1 MFPGFARLAYYWGY
15 LPARL
20 RMAYCEA
27 KLLHQPPLPWP
38 LVKYRKAL
46 LARHSRLYILHNK
59 YNCWVITGYGKD
71 GKPAGGGGFG
81 MELRDAIQS
90 FLINNVL
97 NNSFSLTGSWNHY
110 WIKALNDLGISDF
123 MIKQARQTNND
134 LGKLL

>member
-1 MFPGFARLAYYWGY
+1 MTFFSRLAYWWGY

-27 KLLHQPPLPWP
+27 KLLHQPPLPWL

-81 MELRDAIQS
+81 DILQDAIRS
-90 FLINNVL
+90 FLL
-97 NNSFSLTGSWNHY
+97 NNRPAAGRAYLRWLQ
-110 WIKALNDLGISDF
+110 ALGDLGVCPAAI
-123 MIKQARQTNND
+123 
-134 LGKLL
+134 LGSRG